1 MVRLLLVIRADRG
14 VNRERSGNCSS
25 IATADA
31 VGSSYK
37 RTGEHRTEGKHD
49 LDRVLPLGGMP
60 PKGKA
65 VAPTLVG
72 NQAADYHELKI
83 QGQPLRLP
91 LFSPVASGAL
101 ALQFS
106 STGTA
111 TDKSRPFPYRAS

>member
-83 QGQPLRLP
+83 QGHAFPESQYPAVRAWLRDL
-91 LFSPVASGAL
+91 
-101 ALQFS
+101 
-106 STGTA
+106 
-111 TDKSRPFPYRAS
+111 